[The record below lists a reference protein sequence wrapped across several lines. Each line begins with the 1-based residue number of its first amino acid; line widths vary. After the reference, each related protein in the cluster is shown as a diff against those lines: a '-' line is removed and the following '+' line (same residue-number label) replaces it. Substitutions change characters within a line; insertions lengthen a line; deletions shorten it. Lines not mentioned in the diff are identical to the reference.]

1 MNKPGVYVLYGKN
14 DECLY
19 VGSSRHMEYR
29 VKHHEH
35 KKYVKSI
42 TYHPCPTS
50 KMRFLEN
57 DLIEKLCP
65 KINITRATKLK
76 GEISTT
82 VSLTAADRKAIRKL
96 QKDNAV
102 AGKRPTISAAIRIA
116 VRKATAQ
123 KGADNGK

>member
-1 MNKPGVYVLYGKN
+1 
-14 DECLY
+14 
-19 VGSSRHMEYR
+19 
-29 VKHHEH
+29 
-35 KKYVKSI
+35 
-42 TYHPCPTS
+42 
-50 KMRFLEN
+50 MRFLEN

-96 QKDNAV
+96 QKDNAI